1 MQGKI
6 LSIAEFDCGLC
17 LIIRIK
23 NYLCIKVNDTLIIV
37 TDSELLFD
45 TPLYSTTKE
54 RLAQDFSQAS
64 IVYCT
69 DIPFRA
75 YVVAEGDTLI
85 YERNSITSPK
95 YNLSRGIVRNNIV
108 NPNKNLFV
116 GDSLDGL
123 LKKNWIMG

>member
-1 MQGKI
+1 MNKFI
-6 LSIAEFDCGLC
+6 LVIAMVCCITQLCSRFNAIYGTKHHIDMLDSISTNFARENTIYRGVRLWSMFNNPN
-17 LIIRIK
+17 K
-23 NYLCIKVNDTLIIV
+23 NYLCIKANDTLIIV

-75 YVVAEGDTLI
+75 
-85 YERNSITSPK
+85 
-95 YNLSRGIVRNNIV
+95 
-108 NPNKNLFV
+108 
-116 GDSLDGL
+116 
-123 LKKNWIMG
+123 